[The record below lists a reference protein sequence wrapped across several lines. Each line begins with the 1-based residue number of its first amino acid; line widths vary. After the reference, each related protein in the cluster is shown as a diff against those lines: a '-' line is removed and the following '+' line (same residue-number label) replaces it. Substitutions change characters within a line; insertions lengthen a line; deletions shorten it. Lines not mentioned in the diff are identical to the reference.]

1 MGQAVGPGGA
11 ALSGASL
18 RETIES
24 ALAGIVRLYV
34 GLSVALLGLL
44 AIGISHYDAVTRL
57 SQDREL
63 VVTRLTAD
71 LQGVTRQLGSLATSS
86 LLWTGLTDSFG
97 REAYLAPL
105 LARVNA
111 GSGSRVLVLDYR
123 GRRFLAPEGARA
135 QRIIDSEP
143 VRRAVAEGRG
153 AYGML
158 ALPPDAGADPANG
171 DLPAAVVL
179 VLPVQSPQQTPA
191 PVGYIVA
198 EYDPRQAVAEL
209 PLAAGLRIGLR
220 LADGD
225 TTGEREA
232 WLRLVSQSRLQ
243 VGPHPLPLAL
253 DVRVARSPAGP
264 VLRGLVVAALIGLL
278 GLMLSR
284 RIQRWTAEF
293 ASGTTR
299 RLERLVETCR
309 DVLDGRPVAADT
321 EPRGDEI
328 SAVLA
333 TLHQMLEVQQQIT
346 SELRTAARVFETSGE
361 AIMVTDAEGRIVEV
375 NPALS
380 RMTGYARVELI
391 GQHAGLLYREAENP
405 TISGSIREAL
415 QRDGL
420 WRGETAFRHLDGHLV
435 PSTVAI
441 SRLGGAGVGQ
451 QGGMVAVISDIS
463 ALKAAQAQLHDLA
476 YRDSLT
482 GLPNFRALTQTL
494 HARLAAADAGARP
507 FLVMFLDMDHL
518 KTVNDT
524 HGHDTGDA
532 VIQAL
537 AAHLQA
543 RLPPGTLL
551 CRRSGDEFV
560 AIVDGD
566 ADGDDVSDLAL
577 RKRMDPGFFHFDAQ
591 TPRGTFAVS
600 VSAGVARFPQ
610 DGRTMQELL
619 IRADGALLQV
629 KQDGRGTVRWARAGQ
644 ASGAAAAAAVQ
655 HQRDGAHEAIAG
667 IDHTARGAPE
677 SGRIGD

>member
-1 MGQAVGPGGA
+1 MGPSAGPKSA
-11 ALSGASL
+11 ARGGASL
-18 RETIES
+18 RETVEA
-24 ALAGIVRLYV
+24 ALARIVRLYV

-63 VVTRLTAD
+63 VATRLTAD
-71 LQGVTRQLGSLATSS
+71 LQGVTRQLSSLATSS

-111 GSGSRVLVLDYR
+111 DSGSRFLVLDYR
-123 GRRFLAPEGARA
+123 GRRFLAPEDARA
-135 QRIIDSEP
+135 QRVIDSEP
-143 VRRAVAEGRG
+143 VRRAVTEGRG
-153 AYGML
+153 AYGSL
-158 ALPPDAGADPANG
+158 DRPAEADADGGNG
-171 DLPAAVVL
+171 DLPSAVVL
-179 VLPVQSPQQTPA
+179 VLPVRSPQQTPG
-191 PVGYIVA
+191 PVGYLVA

-209 PLAAGLRIGLR
+209 PLGAGLSIGLR
-220 LADGD
+220 PADSDMAGD
-225 TTGEREA
+225 REG
-232 WLRLVSQSRLQ
+232 WLTLVSQSRLQ
-243 VGPHPLPLAL
+243 VGPQPLPLAL

-264 VLRGLVVAALIGLL
+264 VLRGIVVATVIGLL

-293 ASGTTR
+293 ASSTTR

-309 DVLDGRPVAADT
+309 DVLDGRPVVADT
-321 EPRGDEI
+321 HPRGDEI

-333 TLHQMLEVQQQIT
+333 TLHQMLVVQQQIT

-361 AIMVTDAEGRIVEV
+361 AIMVTDADGRIVET

-380 RMTGYARVELI
+380 RMTGYARLELI
-391 GQHAGLLYREAENP
+391 GRHAGLLYREAENP
-405 TISGSIREAL
+405 TTSHVIRESL

-420 WRGETAFRHLDGHLV
+420 WRGETAFRHRDGHLV
-435 PSTVAI
+435 PSIVAT
-441 SRLGGAGVGQ
+441 SRLGETGVGQ
-451 QGGMVAVISDIS
+451 QGGMVSVISDIS

-482 GLPNFRALTQTL
+482 GLPNFRALTQAL
-494 HARLAAADAGARP
+494 HARLAAADAETRP
-507 FLVMFLDMDHL
+507 FLIMFLDMDHL

-524 HGHDTGDA
+524 HGHDVGDA

-537 AAHLQA
+537 AAHLQTH
-543 RLPPGTLL
+543 LPPGHLL

-560 AIVDGD
+560 AIVDDPANGG
-566 ADGDDVSDLAL
+566 GDDSLAL
-577 RKRMDPGFFHFDAQ
+577 NSRLGPGFFRFDAR
-591 TPRGTFAVS
+591 TPRGTMAVS

-610 DGRTMQELL
+610 DGRTVQDLL

-629 KQDGRGTVRWARAGQ
+629 KHEGRGTVRWARPDQGG
-644 ASGAAAAAAVQ
+644 GAAEHPNPQ
-655 HQRDGAHEAIAG
+655 PG
-667 IDHTARGAPE
+667 
-677 SGRIGD
+677 

>member
-1 MGQAVGPGGA
+1 VGQPQGPKSTAQGN
-11 ALSGASL
+11 ASL
-18 RETIES
+18 RGTIES
-24 ALAGIVRLYV
+24 ALARIVRLYV

-71 LQGVTRQLGSLATSS
+71 LQGATRQLGSLATSS

-135 QRIIDSEP
+135 QRVIDSET

-153 AYGML
+153 GYGLL
-158 ALPPDAGADPANG
+158 ALPAEAGADA
-171 DLPAAVVL
+171 DSSELPAAVVL
-179 VLPVQSPQQTPA
+179 VLPVLSPQTPA

-198 EYDPRQAVAEL
+198 EYDLRQAVAEL
-209 PLAAGLRIGLR
+209 PFAPGLAIGLSV
-220 LADGD
+220 ADGD
-225 TTGEREA
+225 AARDRAG
-232 WLRLVSQSRLQ
+232 WLTLVSRSRLQ
-243 VGPHPLPLAL
+243 VGPQPLPLAL
-253 DVRVARSPAGP
+253 DVRVARSPAWP
-264 VLRGLVVAALIGLL
+264 LLRGVVVAALIGLL

-284 RIQRWTAEF
+284 QIQRWTGEF
-293 ASGTTR
+293 AGSTTR
-299 RLERLVETCR
+299 RLERLVDTCR
-309 DVLDGRPVAADT
+309 DVLDGRPVVPDT
-321 EPRGDEI
+321 QPQRDEI
-328 SAVLA
+328 SAVLG
-333 TLHQMLEVQQQIT
+333 TLQQMLEMQQQIT

-361 AIMVTDAEGRIVEV
+361 AIMVTDVDGRIVET

-380 RMTGYARVELI
+380 RMTGYARLELI
-391 GQHAGLLYREAENP
+391 GRHAGVLYREAENP
-405 TISGSIREAL
+405 VASRSIREAL

-420 WRGETAFRHLDGHLV
+420 WRGETAFRHRDGHLV

-441 SRLGGAGVGQ
+441 SRLGTSGIGQ

-482 GLPNFRALTQTL
+482 GLPNFRALTQAL
-494 HARLAAADAGARP
+494 QARLTAPDAEARP
-507 FLVMFLDMDHL
+507 FLLMFLDMDHL

-524 HGHDTGDA
+524 HGHDVGDA

-543 RLPPGTLL
+543 HLPPGHLL

-560 AIVDGD
+560 AIVDSPGGGD
-566 ADGDDVSDLAL
+566 GLV
-577 RKRMDPGFFHFDAQ
+577 PGTPLKHEFCHFDAR
-591 TPRGTFAVS
+591 TPRGNFPVS

-610 DGRTMQELL
+610 DARTMQELL

-629 KQDGRGTVRWARAGQ
+629 KQDGRGSVRWAQADPDDAAGPGS
-644 ASGAAAAAAVQ
+644 SGPP
-655 HQRDGAHEAIAG
+655 D
-667 IDHTARGAPE
+667 
-677 SGRIGD
+677 

>member
-1 MGQAVGPGGA
+1 MGQAQEPRSAVRG
-11 ALSGASL
+11 GASL

-24 ALAGIVRLYV
+24 ALARIVRLYV

-71 LQGVTRQLGSLATSS
+71 LQGAIRQLSSLATSS

-111 GSGSRVLVLDYR
+111 GTGSRVLVLDYR

-135 QRIIDSEP
+135 QRVIDSET

-153 AYGML
+153 GYGLL
-158 ALPPDAGADPANG
+158 ALPAEANAGSSA
-171 DLPAAVVL
+171 LPAAVVL
-179 VLPVQSPQQTPA
+179 VLPVLSPQQTPA

-198 EYDPRQAVAEL
+198 EYDLRQAVAEL
-209 PLAAGLRIGLR
+209 PLAPGLAIGLSV
-220 LADGD
+220 ADGD
-225 TTGEREA
+225 MGRDRA
-232 WLRLVSQSRLQ
+232 GWLTLVSRSRLQ
-243 VGPHPLPLAL
+243 VGPQPLPLAL

-264 VLRGLVVAALIGLL
+264 LLRGLAVAALIGLL

-284 RIQRWTAEF
+284 QIQRWTGEF
-293 ASGTTR
+293 AGSTTR
-299 RLERLVETCR
+299 RLEQLVGTCR
-309 DVLDGRPVAADT
+309 DVLDGRPVVPDT
-321 EPRGDEI
+321 QPRGDEI

-333 TLHQMLEVQQQIT
+333 TLQQMLEMQQQIT

-361 AIMVTDAEGRIVEV
+361 AIMVTDTDGRIVET

-380 RMTGYARVELI
+380 RMTGYARLELI
-391 GQHAGLLYREAENP
+391 GRHAGVLYREAENAE
-405 TISGSIREAL
+405 ISRNIREAL

-420 WRGETAFRHLDGHLV
+420 WRGETMFRHRDGHLV
-435 PSTVAI
+435 PSIVAI
-441 SRLGGAGVGQ
+441 SRLGADGIGQ

-482 GLPNFRALTQTL
+482 GLPNFRALTQAL
-494 HARLAAADAGARP
+494 QARLAAPDAQARP
-507 FLVMFLDMDHL
+507 FLLMFLDMDHL

-524 HGHDTGDA
+524 YGHDVGDA

-543 RLPPGTLL
+543 RLPPGHLL

-560 AIVDGD
+560 AIVEGHGDGD
-566 ADGDDVSDLAL
+566 SLVPDAPLA
-577 RKRMDPGFFHFDAQ
+577 RDFCRFDAR
-591 TPRGTFAVS
+591 TPRGTVPVS

-629 KQDGRGTVRWARAGQ
+629 KQDGRGSVRWAQADPDDAAGPGP
-644 ASGAAAAAAVQ
+644 SGPT
-655 HQRDGAHEAIAG
+655 G
-667 IDHTARGAPE
+667 
-677 SGRIGD
+677 

>member
-1 MGQAVGPGGA
+1 MGPAAGPNGAARGGA
-11 ALSGASL
+11 TL
-18 RETIES
+18 RETIEA
-24 ALAGIVRLYV
+24 ALTRIVRLYV
-34 GLSVALLGLL
+34 GLSVALLSLL

-71 LQGVTRQLGSLATSS
+71 LQAVTRQLSSLATSS

-97 REAYLAPL
+97 REVYLAPL

-135 QRIIDSEP
+135 QRVIDSEP
-143 VRRAVAEGRG
+143 VRRAVAEGSG
-153 AYGML
+153 GYGVL
-158 ALPPDAGADPANG
+158 ALPADTAADADAD

-179 VLPVQSPQQTPA
+179 VLPVRSPQQTPA
-191 PVGYIVA
+191 PVGYLVA

-209 PLAAGLRIGLR
+209 PLGAGLSIGLR
-220 LADGD
+220 PADGD
-225 TTGEREA
+225 VAGDREG
-232 WLRLVSQSRLQ
+232 WLTLVSQSRLQ
-243 VGPHPLPLAL
+243 LGPQPLPLAL

-264 VLRGLVVAALIGLL
+264 LLRGVVVAGLIGLL

-284 RIQRWTAEF
+284 QIQRWTGEF
-293 ASGTTR
+293 ASSTTR

-309 DVLDGRPVAADT
+309 DVLDGRPVVADVG
-321 EPRGDEI
+321 PRGDEI

-333 TLHQMLEVQQQIT
+333 TLQQMLELQQQIT

-361 AIMVTDAEGRIVEV
+361 AIMVTDADGRIVET

-380 RMTGYARVELI
+380 RMTGYARQELN
-391 GQHAGLLYREAENP
+391 GRHAGLLYREAENP
-405 TISGSIREAL
+405 TTSHSIREAL

-420 WRGETAFRHLDGHLV
+420 WRGETAFRHRQGYLV
-435 PSTVAI
+435 PSIVAI
-441 SRLGGAGVGQ
+441 SRLSAPGVGQ
-451 QGGMVAVISDIS
+451 PGGMVSVISDVS

-476 YRDSLT
+476 YRDGLT
-482 GLPNFRALTQTL
+482 GLPNFRALMQAL
-494 HARLAAADAGARP
+494 QARLAVADAETRP
-507 FLVMFLDMDHL
+507 FLVMFLDLDHL
-518 KTVNDT
+518 KAVNDT
-524 HGHDTGDA
+524 HGHDVGDA

-537 AAHLQA
+537 AAHLQSH
-543 RLPPGTLL
+543 LPPGHLL

-560 AIVDGD
+560 AIVDGP
-566 ADGDDVSDLAL
+566 ADGVGTDSLAL
-577 RKRMDPGFFHFDAQ
+577 STRMEPGFFHFDAR

-629 KQDGRGTVRWARAGQ
+629 KQEGRGTVRWAQADPAGTV
-644 ASGAAAAAAVQ
+644 A
-655 HQRDGAHEAIAG
+655 
-667 IDHTARGAPE
+667 
-677 SGRIGD
+677 

>member
-1 MGQAVGPGGA
+1 
-11 ALSGASL
+11 
-18 RETIES
+18 
-24 ALAGIVRLYV
+24 
-34 GLSVALLGLL
+34 
-44 AIGISHYDAVTRL
+44 L

-123 GRRFLAPEGARA
+123 GRRFLAPEGARP

-441 SRLGGAGVGQ
+441 SRLGGAGASQ

-518 KTVNDT
+518 K
-524 HGHDTGDA
+524 
-532 VIQAL
+532 
-537 AAHLQA
+537 
-543 RLPPGTLL
+543 TLL

-644 ASGAAAAAAVQ
+644 AGGAAAAAAVQ
-655 HQRDGAHEAIAG
+655 HQRDGVHEAIAG